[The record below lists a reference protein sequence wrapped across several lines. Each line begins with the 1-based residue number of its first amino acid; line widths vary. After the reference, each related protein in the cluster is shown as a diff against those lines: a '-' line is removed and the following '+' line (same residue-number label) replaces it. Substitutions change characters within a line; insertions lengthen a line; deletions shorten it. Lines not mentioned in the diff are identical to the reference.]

1 MLNKKQRINL
11 RSFAMTMQDGV
22 LVGKDGVTENV
33 ISQVN
38 DNLNAHDIVKIKVLS
53 NCDIDIKDIAE
64 SLVYQTKCEI
74 VTVIGSKI
82 VAYRKSDRPTNSKN
96 EKVREALNK

>member
-1 MLNKKQRINL
+1 MLDKRQRINL

-22 LVGKDGVTENV
+22 LIGKDGITDNV
-33 ISQVN
+33 LSQVN
-38 DNLNAHDIVKIKVLS
+38 DNLEAHDIVKIKVLG

-64 SLVYQTKCEI
+64 SFVYQAKCEI

-82 VAYRKSDRPTNSKN
+82 VAYRKSSRPTNSKN